1 MAGLRIPKENE
12 KGLKKLVELDDES
25 VRELILALG
34 EVSPVL
40 SSIGL
45 SSKVASKVDTIPRS
59 DVDDIVAVLLPLY
72 LLRERH
78 EVSTPAMAEDV
89 CQALDRSDEEELRL
103 LGEEREHFK
112 SRLIEFLDV
121 DSVRVGAK
129 GLEMLFENQR
139 SFLDARIVTEV
150 RPIFGSDPEEAPAG
164 ALIVHMLKIVYRE
177 EGQDKELFVALD
189 TTDVGVLRNALD
201 RADAK
206 AESLKNFLEAA
217 RTTYINPE

>member
-1 MAGLRIPKENE
+1 
-12 KGLKKLVELDDES
+12 
-25 VRELILALG
+25 
-34 EVSPVL
+34 
-40 SSIGL
+40 
-45 SSKVASKVDTIPRS
+45 
-59 DVDDIVAVLLPLY
+59 
-72 LLRERH
+72 
-78 EVSTPAMAEDV
+78 MAEDV

-112 SRLIEFLDV
+112 SRLIELLDV

-129 GLEMLFENQR
+129 GIEMLFENQR
-139 SFLDARIVTEV
+139 SFLSARIVTEV

-164 ALIVHMLKIVYRE
+164 ALIVHMLKIIYRE

-189 TTDVGVLRNALD
+189 TTDVGVLRDALD

-206 AESLKNFLEAA
+206 AESLKGFLEAA